1 MERENLGSVR
11 IRQISVSEYSAA
23 ADCLI
28 DSYSQDPLSAYLT
41 TGDRNGTVSTLAE
54 KKLERYMYESM
65 ITSFIV
71 GDGTVEAVEEVTN
84 PGKFQ
89 GVAAWAL
96 PGGDTTDMITKFR
109 SGLWRLS
116 WYMDSGSHRRF
127 YKEFIPTVE
136 ETYGEIMKD
145 CPRYWYLAYLGVRSN
160 SQGKGYGR
168 MLLESII
175 KRVSKKIMTTCTYI
189 CPYFVLKG

>member
-1 MERENLGSVR
+1 MTGETLSTVR
-11 IRQISVSEYSAA
+11 LRQISASEYSAA

-28 DSYSQDPLSAYLT
+28 DSYGQDPLSAYLT
-41 TGDRNGTVSTLAE
+41 TGDRNGKVSTPAE
-54 KKLERYMYESM
+54 KRLERYMYESM

-71 GDGTVEAVEEVTN
+71 GDGIVEAVEETTN

-89 GVAAWAL
+89 GLAAWAL

-116 WYMDSGSHRRF
+116 WYMDSGSHERF

-136 ETYGEIMKD
+136 GTYGEIMRD
-145 CPRYWYLAYLGVRSN
+145 CPRYWYLAYLGVRGK

-175 KRVSKKIMTTCTYI
+175 KRVSTK
-189 CPYFVLKG
+189 P